1 MLTLRKFASNWL
13 ATALANRVLPVPGG
27 PYNKQPLGGVIPTR
41 WNSSGLISGNSIT
54 YNYIQHYYINSSF
67 GLDLN
72 QDFIFMFDSKN

>member
-1 MLTLRKFASNWL
+1 
-13 ATALANRVLPVPGG
+13 
-27 PYNKQPLGGVIPTR
+27 
-41 WNSSGLISGNSIT
+41 LISGNSIT